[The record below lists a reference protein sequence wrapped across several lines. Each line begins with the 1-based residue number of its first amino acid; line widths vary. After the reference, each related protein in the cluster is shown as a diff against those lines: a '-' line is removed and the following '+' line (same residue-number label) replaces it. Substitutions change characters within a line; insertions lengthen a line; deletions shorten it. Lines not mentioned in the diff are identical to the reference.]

1 MFRKITFCLMSS
13 LSFSVMLYGQV
24 KDSIASTF
32 LVAHYDYTCQTSDN
46 KGENHI
52 VNYGLTLQVAQDMAC
67 TMGQKRHN
75 GENDKSEQLLY
86 VPTTWQNYP
95 EGKITSVETI
105 PPYRYLTTEKM
116 GEIKWTLLAERDTI
130 CSLPCQKATGTYGG
144 RAWTAWFTEK
154 LPTRFGP
161 WRLGG
166 LPGLIVRAVS
176 ADSIHRFECSKVETV
191 KETITYTEP
200 EGCIKSARAK
210 FVKLRNRIFGNPN
223 YVSNPSYYIK
233 PTEIGSMAVIK
244 GMVLLGGTPIDMK
257 PAKFQP
263 LDF

>member
-1 MFRKITFCLMSS
+1 MLRKITFCLMSWS
-13 LSFSVMLYGQV
+13 ISVMLYGQV

-32 LVAHYDYTCQTSDN
+32 LVAHYDYTCRTSDN

-75 GENDKSEQLLY
+75 GENDKEEQLLY

-116 GEIKWTLLAERDTI
+116 DEIKWTLLIERDTI
-130 CSLPCQKATGTYGG
+130 CGLPCQKATGTYGG
-144 RAWTAWFTEK
+144 RTWTAWFTEK

-166 LPGLIVRAVS
+166 LPGLIVRAMS

-233 PTEIGSMAVIK
+233 PTEIESMAVIK